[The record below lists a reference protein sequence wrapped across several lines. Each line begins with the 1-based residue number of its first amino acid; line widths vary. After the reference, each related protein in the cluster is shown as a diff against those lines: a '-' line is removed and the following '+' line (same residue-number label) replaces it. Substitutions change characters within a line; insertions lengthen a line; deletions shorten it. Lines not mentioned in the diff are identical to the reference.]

1 MMTEQEQEALEQ
13 AAKPQRW
20 GSRERVALVAEVLR
34 QKRMVWHLCEKLA
47 DFYGTPSEKATP
59 EYWLQQAEQAV
70 AEELSPKG

>member
-1 MMTEQEQEALEQ
+1 MTEQIE
-13 AAKPQRW
+13 KPQHW
-20 GSRERVALVAEVLR
+20 GSKERMALVAEILR

-70 AEELSPKG
+70 AEELSPEA

>member
-1 MMTEQEQEALEQ
+1 MTEQERAELEQ

-20 GSRERVALVAEVLR
+20 GSKERVTLVAEVLR

-70 AEELSPKG
+70 AEELLPKT

>member
-1 MMTEQEQEALEQ
+1 MTEQE
-13 AAKPQRW
+13 KPHRW
-20 GSRERVALVAEVLR
+20 GSKERMALVAEILR

-70 AEELSPKG
+70 AKEISPKG